1 MSEINQNVKDS
12 RQQYYQHISGQNLTP
27 LWESLHHLVPQT
39 PNANCVRPT
48 GIIRK
53 FVRY

>member
-1 MSEINQNVKDS
+1 MSEMNQNVKDS

-27 LWESLHHLVPQT
+27 LWNRYITWYRRRQT
-39 PNANCVRPT
+39 PTARRPT

>member
-27 LWESLHHLVPQT
+27 LWESLHHRYRRRQT
-39 PNANCVRPT
+39 PTARQPT